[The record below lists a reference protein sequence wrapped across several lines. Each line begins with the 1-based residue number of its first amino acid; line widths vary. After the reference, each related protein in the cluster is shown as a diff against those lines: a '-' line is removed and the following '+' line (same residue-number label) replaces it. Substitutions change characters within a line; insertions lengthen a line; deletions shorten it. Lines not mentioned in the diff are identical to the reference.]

1 MLQLNNEPIHI
12 FPASSFC
19 IDLIFVSQPTL
30 VMESRV
36 HSSLH
41 QKRHHQII
49 NAKFNLKI
57 SYSLLYERE
66 IFAKTIKNIFSKF
79 IPHETILCDDRRPP

>member
-12 FPASSFC
+12 FPASSSW

-49 NAKFNLKI
+49 YAKFNLKI
-57 SYSLLYERE
+57 SYSLLYERQ
-66 IFAKTIKNIFSKF
+66 IWYYKYASTGLIQRALLS
-79 IPHETILCDDRRPP
+79 